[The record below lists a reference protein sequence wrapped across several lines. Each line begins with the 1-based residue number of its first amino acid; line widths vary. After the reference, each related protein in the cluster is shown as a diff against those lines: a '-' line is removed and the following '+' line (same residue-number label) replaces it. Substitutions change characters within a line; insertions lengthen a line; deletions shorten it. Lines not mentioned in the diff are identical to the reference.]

1 MSRSRSHQIEA
12 IEELNDAALLRLA
25 FQVNQALELRGLP
38 DVSFKEGFK
47 AGFIAALR
55 DENWG
60 PGQVW
65 TDEEAAELF
74 AELERQFVGEPV
86 QAACAALSDPSQTAF
101 QPPAS

>member
-1 MSRSRSHQIEA
+1 MPRSRSQQIE
-12 IEELNDAALLRLA
+12 EMNDAALLRLA
-25 FQVNQALELRGLP
+25 SQVNQALELRGLP

-47 AGFIAALR
+47 AGFLAALR

-74 AELERQFVGEPV
+74 AELERQFVGDPV
-86 QAACAALSDPSQTAF
+86 QAACAGLGDPSQAAF
-101 QPPAS
+101 QQPAS